1 MIKLNGRAVPATVFP
16 DNTSQVWKLPQDL
29 LDEVHRADECTVE
42 WDFEK
47 EAEFMQLAQ
56 LKTLLD
62 QYTDIVRLLMP
73 YLPYGRQDK
82 IVSNSST
89 FALKTFARLLNT
101 LEFTEVTTYDAHNDS
116 RAHQINNLVNVAPR
130 NWMHDTFETVKANM
144 YLFPDKGA
152 AVRYGPHAN
161 ARFATATKD
170 RDPLTGLISGVTI
183 EGHVKGNKVL
193 IVDDI
198 CDGGMTFKLVAEA
211 ALKAGAKEVHLYVTH
226 GIFSK
231 GLKTLTDSGIKRIF
245 THKGEQALP
254 ALERLRGK

>member
-1 MIKLNGRAVPATVFP
+1 MIKLQGKLVTPTVFP
-16 DNTSQVWKLPQDL
+16 DNTSQTWKLPQDL

-42 WDFEK
+42 WNFEQ

-62 QYTDIVRLLMP
+62 QYTDTVHLLMP

-82 IVSNSST
+82 IVSNNST
-89 FALKTFARLLNT
+89 FALKTFALLLNA
-101 LEFTEVTTYDAHNDS
+101 LNFTDVTTYDAHNDS
-116 RAHQINNLVNVAPR
+116 RAHQINNLDNIAPR
-130 NWMHDTFETVKANM
+130 NWMHDTFAAVKADM

-152 AVRYGPHAN
+152 AVRYGAHAN
-161 ARFATATKD
+161 ARYATATKD
-170 RDPLTGLISGVTI
+170 RDPLTGLISSVTI
-183 EGHVKGNKVL
+183 EGHVKKNKVL

-231 GLKTLTDSGIKRIF
+231 GLKTLRDSGIERIF
-245 THKGEQALP
+245 THRGEVLVTSVATV
-254 ALERLRGK
+254 